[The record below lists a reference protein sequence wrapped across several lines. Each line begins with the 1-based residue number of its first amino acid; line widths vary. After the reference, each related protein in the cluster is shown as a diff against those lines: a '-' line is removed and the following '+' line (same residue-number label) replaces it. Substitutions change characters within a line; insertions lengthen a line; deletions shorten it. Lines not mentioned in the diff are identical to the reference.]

1 MAEWNDWLNTVIA
14 CLNNCFNEW
23 MNEQVNSYI
32 SEQLEKWMKMITVLN
47 NNALMKK
54 FHHGLEIKSVPY
66 KQATFTL
73 TNLAILLLRR
83 IVDA

>member
-14 CLNNCFNEW
+14 CLNEW

-32 SEQLEKWMKMITVLN
+32 SEQLEKWTKMITVLN
-47 NNALMKK
+47 NNALMKS
-54 FHHGLEIKSVPY
+54 FIMDWEIKSVPY
-66 KQATFTL
+66 KQATITL
-73 TNLAILLLRR
+73 TNSAILLLRR